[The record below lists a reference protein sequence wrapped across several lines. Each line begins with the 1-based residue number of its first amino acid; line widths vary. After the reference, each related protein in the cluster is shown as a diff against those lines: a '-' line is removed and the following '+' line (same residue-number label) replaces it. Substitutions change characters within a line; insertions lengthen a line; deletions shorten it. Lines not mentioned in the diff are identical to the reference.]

1 MDSLKWMPL
10 VELFE
15 LIEDSNT
22 IARKEQAEA
31 ARAAK

>member
-1 MDSLKWMPL
+1 MESLKSMSL

-22 IARKEQAEA
+22 IASREQAEA